1 VVVAGAGG
9 VAELFCAELWAATLA
24 AKTMAIEQAKPIEVT
39 LQGAAERI
47 RNPPSAR
54 LDAIS
59 RVRGDRVARFWR

>member
-1 VVVAGAGG
+1 
-9 VAELFCAELWAATLA
+9 
-24 AKTMAIEQAKPIEVT
+24 MAIEQAKPIEVT